1 MGVSSALCVCRQRI
15 VVQAYACGALHTKVD
30 DFASGARFMCV
41 FSAISF
47 NCGSTYRF
55 LLCDNCHYIRRL
67 QSLSSGKCTR
77 YFVDRYQLTAVHL
90 QTQDTPILISSLCLS
105 PLLVP

>member
-47 NCGSTYRF
+47 NCGSTIVFYCVTTVITYAVYNLFRPV
-55 LLCDNCHYIRRL
+55 NVPGI
-67 QSLSSGKCTR
+67 SLTGTNSQPCT
-77 YFVDRYQLTAVHL
+77 FKPKIHQF
-90 QTQDTPILISSLCLS
+90 
-105 PLLVP
+105 